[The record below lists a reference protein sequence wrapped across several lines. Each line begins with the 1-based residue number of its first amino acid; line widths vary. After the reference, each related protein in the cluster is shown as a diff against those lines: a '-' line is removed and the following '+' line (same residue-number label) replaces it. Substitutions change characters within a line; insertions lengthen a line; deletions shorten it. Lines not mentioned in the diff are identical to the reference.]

1 MTDPAH
7 ASTSDTW
14 VALTRV
20 TVPERPTLTS
30 YDDWTTD
37 HEEIRDWV
45 EARDGRPAVLRDPDA
60 EDLTFVFGDPDRAIA
75 SPVEWERF
83 FDRFERRDRLFAYR
97 EDEDPADAYALVDR
111 TRLKSSDL
119 GALDPESETT
129 HDDPVSES

>member
-1 MTDPAH
+1 M
-7 ASTSDTW
+7 SDK
-14 VALTRV
+14 
-20 TVPERPTLTS
+20 PTLAS

-60 EDLTFVFGDPDRAIA
+60 DDLTFVFGDPDRAIA

-97 EDEDPADAYALVDR
+97 EDDDPADAYALLDR
-111 TRLKSSDL
+111 AR
-119 GALDPESETT
+119 LDPSRLEEGATDR
-129 HDDPVSES
+129 DDSVSRS